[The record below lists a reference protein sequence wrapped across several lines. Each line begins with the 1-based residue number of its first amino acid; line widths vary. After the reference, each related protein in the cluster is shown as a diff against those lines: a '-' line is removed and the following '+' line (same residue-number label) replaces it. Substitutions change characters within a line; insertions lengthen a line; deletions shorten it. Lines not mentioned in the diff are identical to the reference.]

1 MSNKEFKSTLAE
13 IVKTVNANNKVIT
26 ELKKENA
33 LLKDVIHNIH
43 QRTEDMSKKF
53 DEVLNAGTKTPV
65 TKQPAKKAPAKK
77 TADDKKAKP
86 KAKTKEKEEST
97 SDDSSKPIKNIMTY
111 FKTKYVEDA
120 EFFDSILEEKQA
132 EAVFTEYEDEIK
144 TKKAGVTRDKLK
156 ASMLYRNLNANQK
169 KKIREKMLEEHEKS
183 TTNEEEDVEAES
195 GSDSE

>member
-1 MSNKEFKSTLAE
+1 
-13 IVKTVNANNKVIT
+13 
-26 ELKKENA
+26 
-33 LLKDVIHNIH
+33 
-43 QRTEDMSKKF
+43 
-53 DEVLNAGTKTPV
+53 
-65 TKQPAKKAPAKK
+65 
-77 TADDKKAKP
+77 
-86 KAKTKEKEEST
+86 
-97 SDDSSKPIKNIMTY
+97 MTY